1 LKKALLLYPIIIFL
15 LGLLQINTAKAQEEF
30 MVYGTIKIQGEKPDS
45 TIITIE
51 SDKRPYGRTIILD
64 STGEFKIWLAYS
76 KEYIINF
83 KKAGFQIVPIAVST
97 KLPEDVKKCCFTPF
111 DLSFHLFKPDGK
123 HDTLFRKPI
132 VTIRYETKLKS
143 YFYSLDMDYYIQKMY
158 IKSETDR
165 NRKLNDQAY
174 IAKHKD
180 SLEVERK
187 YNSLINSGNLYYSM
201 HQFAMAK
208 QMFKKAQE
216 LKPSRKY
223 PSYKLEDIET
233 QVLIF
238 NKVKDSLPQNA
249 DSIIAAVIAEKQEQK
264 KQIEYKRKSPEEIED
279 IFKHDLIKQIQ
290 SETENQKE
298 LAKRL
303 RFVQNEVINKKDE
316 PAKIDSTKNIVK
328 IDSIKKDS
336 AIVQAIKKDA
346 VIHDTIIPENQ
357 PIAKIINDSSIVAK
371 NDSLPL
377 IKAKDSIV
385 QPKPAL
391 DTVKKVVDKQEVKE
405 PIIKSNTP
413 QNIPFNKVAY
423 QDSLLKRY
431 PNERTVEEINE
442 PYKKLTKVIINRD
455 STVNI
460 YLKVEH
466 KWGGIF
472 FFKDNTPYPLEN
484 ISKSYFEVETK
495 LLSEKEYHK
504 ITPKQEH
511 KTGVKTQA
519 KPTPVKKGSKTGK
532 K

>member
-1 LKKALLLYPIIIFL
+1 MKKALFLYPIITFL
-15 LGLLQINTAKAQEEF
+15 LGVLLSNTAKAQDEF
-30 MVYGTIKIQGEKPDS
+30 MVYGTIKIQGERPDS

-51 SDKRPYGRTIILD
+51 SDKRPYGRKIVLD

-76 KEYIINF
+76 KDYIINF
-83 KKAGFQIVPIAVST
+83 KKADFQIVPIAIST
-97 KLPEDVKKCCFTPF
+97 KLPDDVKKCCFTPF

-123 HDTLFRKPI
+123 HDSLFRKPI

-165 NRKLNDQAY
+165 NRKLNDLAY

-187 YNSLINSGNLYYSM
+187 YNSLINSGNLYYAM

-208 QMFKKAQE
+208 QMFKKALE

-238 NKVKDSLPQNA
+238 NRVKDTLPQNA

-264 KQIEYKRKSPEEIED
+264 KQIEYKRKSSEEIED

-303 RFVQNEVINKKDE
+303 RFIQNEVINKKEE
-316 PAKIDSTKNIVK
+316 PVKIDSVKNIAK

-336 AIVQAIKKDA
+336 TIVQELKQVAEKRDSIIEPLQIVEKN
-346 VIHDTIIPENQ
+346 IDTTTIT
-357 PIAKIINDSSIVAK
+357 KV
-371 NDSLPL
+371 DSLP
-377 IKAKDSIV
+377 IEKQNDSIV
-385 QPKPAL
+385 LLKPML
-391 DTVKKVVDKQEVKE
+391 DTVKQVIPKQVIKE
-405 PIIKSNTP
+405 SVIKTSNA
-413 QNIPFNKVAY
+413 QSIPFNKEAY
-423 QDSLLKRY
+423 QDSLLNRY

-455 STVNI
+455 KSVNI

-504 ITPKQEH
+504 ITPKQEP
-511 KTGVKTQA
+511 KAVQKTQS
-519 KPTPVKKGSKTGK
+519 KTPTAKKGSKTIK

>member
-1 LKKALLLYPIIIFL
+1 MKKALLLYPIIIFL

-76 KEYIINF
+76 KEYIITF

-97 KLPEDVKKCCFTPF
+97 KLPEDIKKCCFTPF

-132 VTIRYETKLKS
+132 VTIRYETKLNS

-208 QMFKKAQE
+208 QMFIKAQE
-216 LKPSRKY
+216 LKPNRKY

-279 IFKHDLIKQIQ
+279 IFNHDLIKQIQ

-316 PAKIDSTKNIVK
+316 AIKIDTTKNIVK
-328 IDSIKKDS
+328 TDSIKKDTT
-336 AIVQAIKKDA
+336 IVQLTKQEPEKRDSIIQTLPQITEKN
-346 VIHDTIIPENQ
+346 IDTT
-357 PIAKIINDSSIVAK
+357 SVTRT
-371 NDSLPL
+371 DSLH
-377 IKAKDSIV
+377 IVKTIDSVVLNKPIV
-385 QPKPAL
+385 
-391 DTVKKVVDKQEVKE
+391 DTVKKIAPKQIAKE
-405 PIIKSNTP
+405 PIIKSNNV
-413 QNIPFNKVAY
+413 QNIPFDKVAY

-442 PYKKLTKVIINRD
+442 PYKKLTKVIINRNN
-455 STVNI
+455 TVNI